1 MLFSVQRLRS
11 GYPFPFPKE
20 RRLTFLRKRSILN
33 RIRCILCDSI
43 WRENMIQNTQFRAAS
58 LIVQLGNAV
67 TYYRNLKMEHIG
79 LTSVQSDA
87 LIAALR
93 NPGITAARL
102 KEQLQLSQ
110 STVAGILSRLEGKGL
125 IEKKADQEDA
135 RKAILTPTDQG
146 LALEMPLKEIALE
159 TQQSLVE
166 GMSEAEQEEFIRLL
180 DIALENMNRV
190 RQAQPSGGR

>member
-1 MLFSVQRLRS
+1 
-11 GYPFPFPKE
+11 
-20 RRLTFLRKRSILN
+20 
-33 RIRCILCDSI
+33 
-43 WRENMIQNTQFRAAS
+43 MIQNTQFRAAS

-110 STVAGILSRLEGKGL
+110 STAGGQGPDREKG
-125 IEKKADQEDA
+125 
-135 RKAILTPTDQG
+135 R
-146 LALEMPLKEIALE
+146 
-159 TQQSLVE
+159 
-166 GMSEAEQEEFIRLL
+166 
-180 DIALENMNRV
+180 
-190 RQAQPSGGR
+190 SGGCAESHPDAHGPGAGPGDASERDRPGDPAVPGGGDE

>member
-1 MLFSVQRLRS
+1 
-11 GYPFPFPKE
+11 
-20 RRLTFLRKRSILN
+20 
-33 RIRCILCDSI
+33 
-43 WRENMIQNTQFRAAS
+43 
-58 LIVQLGNAV
+58 
-67 TYYRNLKMEHIG
+67 
-79 LTSVQSDA
+79 
-87 LIAALR
+87 
-93 NPGITAARL
+93 
-102 KEQLQLSQ
+102 
-110 STVAGILSRLEGKGL
+110 VAGILSRLEGKGL

>member
-1 MLFSVQRLRS
+1 
-11 GYPFPFPKE
+11 
-20 RRLTFLRKRSILN
+20 
-33 RIRCILCDSI
+33 
-43 WRENMIQNTQFRAAS
+43 MIQNTQFRAAS

-79 LTSVQSDA
+79 LTSVQSDT

>member
-1 MLFSVQRLRS
+1 
-11 GYPFPFPKE
+11 
-20 RRLTFLRKRSILN
+20 
-33 RIRCILCDSI
+33 
-43 WRENMIQNTQFRAAS
+43 MIQNRQFRAAS

-110 STVAGILSRLEGKGL
+110 STVAGILSRVAGKGL
-125 IEKKADQEDA
+125 IEKKADQ
-135 RKAILTPTDQG
+135 
-146 LALEMPLKEIALE
+146 EMPLKEIALE